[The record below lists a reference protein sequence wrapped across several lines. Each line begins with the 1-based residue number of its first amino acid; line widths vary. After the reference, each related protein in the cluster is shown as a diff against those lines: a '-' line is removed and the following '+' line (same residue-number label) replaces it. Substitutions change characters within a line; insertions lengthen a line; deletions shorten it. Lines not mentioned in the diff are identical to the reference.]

1 MIAGN
6 TTVGVLAPGVAAAE
20 LGMAAEKVR
29 LATNTIVAGVT
40 AMAEVEETP
49 LGLVSFRDAA
59 MEGILPRSKG
69 GGNRRSEGT
78 GEWRERLFDR
88 EWFRPRAR
96 TTVRR
101 PWRRVTSCLMDF
113 ASSVERLSSLSVTWG
128 RAKPV
133 VSTLAHDRV
142 AEIPI
147 AHATADERHASSIAV
162 RMILSA

>member
-59 MEGILPRSKG
+59 MEGILPRSKR

-78 GEWRERLFDR
+78 GERRERLFDR

-96 TTVRR
+96 TTPR
-101 PWRRVTSCLMDF
+101 
-113 ASSVERLSSLSVTWG
+113 
-128 RAKPV
+128 
-133 VSTLAHDRV
+133 
-142 AEIPI
+142 
-147 AHATADERHASSIAV
+147 
-162 RMILSA
+162 